1 MIIFNF
7 TVNIIYS
14 IDFLYLIFI
23 ISTLKITKEILGPN
37 KFSNLNNFEEDLP
50 KKDMILDAKDYFIIE
65 YFDFLS
71 MDGGKKVKI
80 KSLGEKFASINS
92 FFFEY
97 LKEYHIPA
105 AFVKN
110 HDKSSLKFIK
120 FKKFPF
126 SIKILNI
133 VDKRTS
139 KIFNR
144 KEGELLSIPVF
155 EIHLSDCKDSLI
167 SESHLLAFDLCPTE
181 DFKIIIRICSKI
193 NAVLKSFFERRG
205 YLMAETK
212 CNFGKYEDKIFV
224 VDDFTPR
231 SLKIIPLDKD
241 SKGIDPYKF
250 RTAAEIK
257 HYTEHLYNMM
267 SA

>member
-1 MIIFNF
+1 
-7 TVNIIYS
+7 
-14 IDFLYLIFI
+14 
-23 ISTLKITKEILGPN
+23 LGPN
-37 KFSNLNNFEEDLP
+37 KPNNISDFEEDQP
-50 KKDMILDAKDYFIIE
+50 KKELLLDEKDYFVIE

-71 MDGGKKVKI
+71 INGDKKVKI

-110 HDKSSLKFIK
+110 NDKKSLKFIK
-120 FKKFPF
+120 YKKFPF
-126 SIKILNI
+126 SIKILNV
-133 VDKRTS
+133 VDKRTA
-139 KIFNR
+139 KLFDK
-144 KEGELLSIPVF
+144 KEGELLNLPVF
-155 EIHLSDCKDSLI
+155 EIHLGDGKDTLI
-167 SESHLLAFDLCPTE
+167 SETHLLAFDLCTTE
-181 DFKIIIRICSKI
+181 DFKIINRICSKV

-212 CNFGKYEDKIFV
+212 CNFGKFDDKIFI

-231 SLKIIPLDKD
+231 SLKVIPFNKV
-241 SKGIDPYKF
+241 SKSIDPYKF
-250 RTAAEIK
+250 TTSAEIR
-257 HYTEHLYNMM
+257 HYTDHLFNLM

>member
-7 TVNIIYS
+7 KVNIIYS

-23 ISTLKITKEILGPN
+23 ISAVKIMKEILGPN
-37 KFSNLNNFEEDLP
+37 KPGNLNNLEDELP
-50 KKDMILDAKDYFIIE
+50 KKDMLLDAKDYFIIE
-65 YFDFLS
+65 YFDFLTIEG
-71 MDGGKKVKI
+71 DKKVKI

-110 HDKSSLKFIK
+110 HDKTSLKFIK
-120 FKKFPF
+120 HKKFSF

-139 KIFNR
+139 KIFNII
-144 KEGELLSIPVF
+144 EGELLSIPLF
-155 EIHLSDCKDSLI
+155 EIHLGDCRDSLI
-167 SESHLLAFDLCPTE
+167 SESHLLAFDLCSTE

-212 CNFGKYEDKIFV
+212 CNFGKFEDKIFV
-224 VDDFTPR
+224 VDDFTPK
-231 SLKIIPLDKD
+231 SLKIIPL
-241 SKGIDPYKF
+241 SKECKAPDPYKF
-250 RTAAEIK
+250 TTSAEIK
-257 HYTEHLYNMM
+257 HYTEHLYNLM
-267 SA
+267 SV